1 MKVRLAALGST
12 RGTDLR
18 AIIDAIEGGKLDAE
32 IVLVFS
38 NKADAYILERARKHN
53 IETLFIDHR
62 KYGKREDFDRLVVAA
77 LKERKAD
84 IVLLIGYMRIIS
96 PYFCREFEGRI
107 WNIHPSLLPKY
118 AGGMDTNVHE
128 EVLKN
133 KEKETG
139 CTLHVVSE
147 KVDAGRII
155 MQEKVKVLGNDTP
168 DSLKERV
175 QKAEQQLLIKAIK
188 LFSEGKLN
196 IRDLVKSKGR

>member
-62 KYGKREDFDRLVVAA
+62 KYRKREDFDRPVVAA

-96 PYFCREFEGRI
+96 PYFFREF
-107 WNIHPSLLPKY
+107 
-118 AGGMDTNVHE
+118 
-128 EVLKN
+128 
-133 KEKETG
+133 
-139 CTLHVVSE
+139 
-147 KVDAGRII
+147 
-155 MQEKVKVLGNDTP
+155 
-168 DSLKERV
+168 
-175 QKAEQQLLIKAIK
+175 
-188 LFSEGKLN
+188 
-196 IRDLVKSKGR
+196 

>member
-62 KYGKREDFDRLVVAA
+62 KYRKREDFDRPIVAA

-139 CTLHVVSE
+139 CTLHVV
-147 KVDAGRII
+147 
-155 MQEKVKVLGNDTP
+155 KVKVLGNDTP